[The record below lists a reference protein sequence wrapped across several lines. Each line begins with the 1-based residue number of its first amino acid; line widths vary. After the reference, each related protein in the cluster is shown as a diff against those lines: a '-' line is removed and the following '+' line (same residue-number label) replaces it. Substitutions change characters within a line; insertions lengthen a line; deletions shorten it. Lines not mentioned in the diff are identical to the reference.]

1 MTLSHK
7 LFQKLVIL
15 SILLVGT
22 WLLGA
27 CVPGNALS
35 GGSGLS
41 NPNDDPTELPL
52 DPPPPAEDTTVA
64 VPPTSGHIVFVSNR
78 DDGKMSLY
86 KTTPDGFEQIRLTTT
101 PETDDVGPV
110 LSPDGTKVAFV
121 STVDD
126 NTDIYILDLNSLA
139 VTRVT
144 NALEKDSAPTWS
156 PDGQRL
162 AFESFR
168 DGNYEI
174 YVTNIDGSNQVR
186 LTNDPSGDT
195 NPVWS
200 PKNDEIAFS
209 STRFGNSDILLLTPN
224 GITNTLT
231 TSIDRDASPAWS
243 PDGNMLA
250 YKLVDG
256 SELANLC
263 IINRDGTGQKCLTKG
278 PSEYGSPVWSPNG
291 GQFAVTAK
299 QSGGYGISI
308 FNIDNPD
315 NVIQLF
321 SQDVEPKGDPFWSPE
336 GARLVFQGK
345 TGGDM
350 ELFIATV
357 PTNEFVRLTTTI
369 DYEGEPA
376 WTSQ

>member
-1 MTLSHK
+1 MNIYRNFSK
-7 LFQKLVIL
+7 KLVFF
-15 SILLVGT
+15 SMFLVGT
-22 WLLGA
+22 WVLGA
-27 CVPGNALS
+27 CGSVPGLS
-35 GGSGLS
+35 GDAGPDS
-41 NPNDDPTELPL
+41 PRADATPLPV
-52 DPPPPAEDTTVA
+52 DPPPLENSSEAI
-64 VPPTSGHIVFVSNR
+64 PPTFGHIVFVSNR

-86 KTTPDGFEQIRLTTT
+86 KTSPDGFEQVRLTTT
-101 PETDDVGPV
+101 PETDDIGPV

-121 STVDD
+121 STVND

-139 VTRVT
+139 VVRVT
-144 NALEKDSAPTWS
+144 DALEKDSAPTWS

-174 YVTNIDGSNQVR
+174 YVSNIDGSNQVR
-186 LTNDPSGDT
+186 LTNDPAGDT

-200 PKNDEIAFS
+200 PVNDEIAFS
-209 STRFGNSDILLLTPN
+209 STRFGNSDILLLTTN
-224 GITNTLT
+224 GSVNTLT
-231 TSIDRDASPAWS
+231 TSIDRDNAPAWS
-243 PDGNMLA
+243 PDGSKIA
-250 YKLVDG
+250 YRSVNG

-263 IINRDGTGQKCLTKG
+263 IINRDATGQQCLTKG
-278 PSEYGSPVWSPNG
+278 PSEYSAPVWSPDG
-291 GQFAVTAK
+291 TRFAVTAK
-299 QSGGYGISI
+299 QSGGYGINV
-308 FNIDNPD
+308 FDVNNPD

-321 SQDVEPKGDPFWSPE
+321 QQDVEPKGTPFWSPE

-345 TGGDM
+345 SGGDM
-350 ELFIATV
+350 DLFIVTV

>member
-1 MTLSHK
+1 M
-7 LFQKLVIL
+7 F
-15 SILLVGT
+15 LVGA

-27 CVPGNALS
+27 CGGVGDLLS
-35 GGSGLS
+35 GSAGLG
-41 NPNDDPTELPL
+41 NNEDPTGAPVA
-52 DPPPPAEDTTVA
+52 DQPATEESALV
-64 VPPTSGHIVFVSNR
+64 VPPTFGHIVFVSNR

-86 KTTPDGFEQIRLTTT
+86 KTTPDGFEQIRLTTA

-110 LSPDGTKVAFV
+110 LSPDGAKIAFV
-121 STVDD
+121 STVEE

-144 NALEKDSAPTWS
+144 NALEKDSAPSWS

-186 LTNDPSGDT
+186 LTNDPAGDT

-200 PKNDEIAFS
+200 PVSDEIAFS

-224 GITNTLT
+224 GAINTLT
-231 TSIDRDASPAWS
+231 TSIAADNAPAWS
-243 PDGNMLA
+243 PDGSTIA
-250 YKLVDG
+250 YRSLTSG
-256 SELANLC
+256 ELSDLC
-263 IINRDGTGQKCLTKG
+263 IVNRDGLDQKCLTKG
-278 PSEYGSPVWSPNG
+278 PSEYSAPVWSPTG
-291 GQFAVTAK
+291 RQFAVSAK

-308 FNIDNPD
+308 FDVDNPE
-315 NVIQLF
+315 NVTQLF
-321 SQDVEPKGDPFWSPE
+321 SQDVEPRGTPFWSPE
-336 GARLVFQGK
+336 GARLVFQAK

-350 ELFIATV
+350 ELYIVTV